1 MKRKTMLELHDLMFA
16 ASPER
21 LNWLPFT
28 GTCLF
33 ADQPS
38 DGIPSGGVDKPVRF
52 PSAELD
58 KALDSMV
65 DMGVDCEWP
74 DEDDGDDHDEFGRKT
89 SCGPEEAFSGHDDRF
104 KIGVVKTSVLEG
116 NEMVISGGL
125 WSNDFSDICD
135 MYRNAKA
142 SLGFSVEVYF
152 NIVDQGEYYDA
163 VDIEFTGVAI
173 LFSDLAA
180 FKDTYIAAK
189 RGGDKEMTKEE
200 MKELLDA
207 NFKAQQEAIEGL
219 TKQLE
224 NVALGFAEDR
234 AARKE
239 AEEKAQAELAAAEEA
254 AKLEEQKK
262 ADEAAKA
269 AAELAAKQQETEAQR
284 KSLEAGAFASRFGT
298 DEANAIVNNANLTP
312 SQKFQALI
320 KDKI

>member
-74 DEDDGDDHDEFGRKT
+74 DGYWG
-89 SCGPEEAFSGHDDRF
+89 GPERAFSGHDDRF
-104 KIGVVKTSVLEG
+104 KIGVVKTSVLKD

-152 NIVDQGEYYDA
+152 NLVDQGEYYDA

-239 AEEKAQAELAAAEEA
+239 AEEKAQAELAAAAEA

>member
-52 PSAELD
+52 PSTELD

-74 DEDDGDDHDEFGRKT
+74 DEFWD
-89 SCGPEEAFSGHDDRF
+89 GPEEAFSGHDDRF
-104 KIGVVKTSVLEG
+104 KIGVVKTSVLKD

-152 NIVDQGEYYDA
+152 NLVDQGEYYDA

-239 AEEKAQAELAAAEEA
+239 AEEKAQAELAAAAEA

>member
-74 DEDDGDDHDEFGRKT
+74 DEDDGDDQDEFGRKT

-104 KIGVVKTSVLEG
+104 KIGVVKTSVRNG

-152 NIVDQGEYYDA
+152 NLVDQGEYYDA

>member
-74 DEDDGDDHDEFGRKT
+74 DEFWD
-89 SCGPEEAFSGHDDRF
+89 GPEEAFSGHDDRF

-152 NIVDQGEYYDA
+152 NLVDQGEYYDA

-239 AEEKAQAELAAAEEA
+239 AEEKAQAELAAAAEA

>member
-74 DEDDGDDHDEFGRKT
+74 DEYDGNDHDEFGRKT

-104 KIGVVKTSVLEG
+104 KIGVVKTSVLKD

-152 NIVDQGEYYDA
+152 NLVDQGEYYDA

-239 AEEKAQAELAAAEEA
+239 AEEKAQAELAAAAEA

>member
-16 ASPER
+16 ANQER

-58 KALDSMV
+58 KALDSMI

-74 DEDDGDDHDEFGRKT
+74 EEFWD
-89 SCGPEEAFSGHDDRF
+89 GPEEAFSGHDDRF
-104 KIGVVKTSVLEG
+104 KIGVVKTSVRKD

-152 NIVDQGEYYDA
+152 NLVDQGEYYDA

-189 RGGDKEMTKEE
+189 RGGDKKMTKEE

-207 NFKAQQEAIEGL
+207 NFKAQQEAIDGL

-224 NVALGFAEDR
+224 NVAMGFAEDR

-239 AEEKAQAELAAAEEA
+239 AEEKAQAELAAAAEA

-298 DEANAIVNNANLTP
+298 DEANTIVNNVNLTP

>member
-74 DEDDGDDHDEFGRKT
+74 DELWD
-89 SCGPEEAFSGHDDRF
+89 GPEEAFSGHDDRF
-104 KIGVVKTSVLEG
+104 KIGVVKTSVLKG

-152 NIVDQGEYYDA
+152 NLVDQGEYYDA

-239 AEEKAQAELAAAEEA
+239 AEEKAQAELAAAAEA

>member
-74 DEDDGDDHDEFGRKT
+74 DESWD
-89 SCGPEEAFSGHDDRF
+89 GPEEAFSGHDDRF
-104 KIGVVKTSVLEG
+104 KIGVVKTSVLKG

-152 NIVDQGEYYDA
+152 NLVDQGEYYDA

-239 AEEKAQAELAAAEEA
+239 AEEKAQAELAAAAEA

-284 KSLEAGAFASRFGT
+284 KSLEAGAFASRFET

>member
-74 DEDDGDDHDEFGRKT
+74 DEDDGDDQDEFGRKT

-152 NIVDQGEYYDA
+152 NLVDQGEYYDA

>member
-104 KIGVVKTSVLEG
+104 KIGVVKTSVLKG

-152 NIVDQGEYYDA
+152 NLVDQGEYYDA

-173 LFSDLAA
+173 LFSNLAA

-239 AEEKAQAELAAAEEA
+239 AEEKAQAELAAAAEA

>member
-1 MKRKTMLELHDLMFA
+1 MLELHDLMFA

-74 DEDDGDDHDEFGRKT
+74 EDFWD
-89 SCGPEEAFSGHDDRF
+89 GPEEAFSGHDDRF
-104 KIGVVKTSVLEG
+104 KIGVVKTSVLKG

-152 NIVDQGEYYDA
+152 NLVDQGEYYDA

-189 RGGDKEMTKEE
+189 RGGDKKMTKEE

-239 AEEKAQAELAAAEEA
+239 AEEKAQAELAAAAEA

-262 ADEAAKA
+262 TDEAAKA

-284 KSLEAGAFASRFGT
+284 KSLEAGAFASRFET

>member
-38 DGIPSGGVDKPVRF
+38 DGIPSGGVDKSVRF

-74 DEDDGDDHDEFGRKT
+74 DEDWD
-89 SCGPEEAFSGHDDRF
+89 GPEEAFSGHDDRF
-104 KIGVVKTSVLEG
+104 KIGVVKTSVLKD

-152 NIVDQGEYYDA
+152 NLVDQGEYYDA

-189 RGGDKEMTKEE
+189 RGGDKKMTKEE

-284 KSLEAGAFASRFGT
+284 KSLEAGAFASRFKA
-298 DEANAIVNNANLTP
+298 DEADAIVNNTNLTP

>member
-1 MKRKTMLELHDLMFA
+1 MKRKTMLELRDLMFA

-74 DEDDGDDHDEFGRKT
+74 DEFWD
-89 SCGPEEAFSGHDDRF
+89 GPEEAFSGHDDRF

-152 NIVDQGEYYDA
+152 NLVDQGEYYDA

>member
-1 MKRKTMLELHDLMFA
+1 MLELHDLMFA

-152 NIVDQGEYYDA
+152 NLVDQGEYYDA

>member
-1 MKRKTMLELHDLMFA
+1 MLELHDLMFA

-52 PSAELD
+52 PSAELN

-74 DEDDGDDHDEFGRKT
+74 DEFWD
-89 SCGPEEAFSGHDDRF
+89 GPEEAFSGHNDRF
-104 KIGVVKTSVLEG
+104 KIGVVKTSVLKG

-125 WSNDFSDICD
+125 WSNDFSDICY

-152 NIVDQGEYYDA
+152 NLVDQGEYYDA

-239 AEEKAQAELAAAEEA
+239 AEEKAKAELAAAEEA

-269 AAELAAKQQETEAQR
+269 AAELAAKQQETEVQR
-284 KSLEAGAFASRFGT
+284 KSLEAGAFVSRFGT
-298 DEANAIVNNANLTP
+298 DEAHAIVKTANLTP

>member
-1 MKRKTMLELHDLMFA
+1 MKRKTMLELHDLMFS

-74 DEDDGDDHDEFGRKT
+74 DEFWD
-89 SCGPEEAFSGHDDRF
+89 GPEEAFSGHDDRF

-152 NIVDQGEYYDA
+152 NLVDQGEYYDA

>member
-16 ASPER
+16 ANQER

-74 DEDDGDDHDEFGRKT
+74 DEFWD
-89 SCGPEEAFSGHDDRF
+89 GPEEAFSGHDDRF
-104 KIGVVKTSVLEG
+104 KIGVVKTSVLNG

-152 NIVDQGEYYDA
+152 NLVDQGEYYDA

-239 AEEKAQAELAAAEEA
+239 AEEKAQAELAAAAEA

>member
-74 DEDDGDDHDEFGRKT
+74 DDFWD
-89 SCGPEEAFSGHDDRF
+89 GPEEAFSGHDDRF
-104 KIGVVKTSVLEG
+104 KIGVVKTSVLKG

-152 NIVDQGEYYDA
+152 NLVDQGEYYDA

-239 AEEKAQAELAAAEEA
+239 AEEKAQAELAAAAEA

>member
-74 DEDDGDDHDEFGRKT
+74 DEFWD
-89 SCGPEEAFSGHDDRF
+89 GPEEAFSGHDDRF
-104 KIGVVKTSVLEG
+104 KIGVVKTSVLKD

-152 NIVDQGEYYDA
+152 NLVDQGEYYDA

-239 AEEKAQAELAAAEEA
+239 AEEKAQAELAAAAEA

>member
-74 DEDDGDDHDEFGRKT
+74 DEFWD
-89 SCGPEEAFSGHDDRF
+89 GPEEAFSGHDDRF
-104 KIGVVKTSVLEG
+104 KIGVVKTSVLKD

-152 NIVDQGEYYDA
+152 NLVDQGEYYDA

-189 RGGDKEMTKEE
+189 RGGDKKMTKEE

-239 AEEKAQAELAAAEEA
+239 AEEKAQAELAAAAEA

-262 ADEAAKA
+262 ANEAAKA

>member
-74 DEDDGDDHDEFGRKT
+74 DEFWD
-89 SCGPEEAFSGHDDRF
+89 GPEEAFSGHDDRF
-104 KIGVVKTSVLEG
+104 KIGVVKTSVLKG

-152 NIVDQGEYYDA
+152 NLVDQGEYYDA

-239 AEEKAQAELAAAEEA
+239 AEEKAQAELAAAAEA

-298 DEANAIVNNANLTP
+298 DEANAIANNANLTP

>member
-1 MKRKTMLELHDLMFA
+1 MLELHDLMFA

-52 PSAELD
+52 PSTELD

-74 DEDDGDDHDEFGRKT
+74 DEFWD
-89 SCGPEEAFSGHDDRF
+89 GPEEAFSGHDDRF
-104 KIGVVKTSVLEG
+104 KIGVVKTSVLKD

-152 NIVDQGEYYDA
+152 NLVDQGEYYDA

-189 RGGDKEMTKEE
+189 RGGDKKMTKEE

-239 AEEKAQAELAAAEEA
+239 AEEKAQAELAAAAEA

>member
-28 GTCLF
+28 GTCVF

-104 KIGVVKTSVLEG
+104 KIGVVKTSVLKG

-152 NIVDQGEYYDA
+152 NLVDQGEYYDA

-189 RGGDKEMTKEE
+189 RGGDKGMTKEE
-200 MKELLDA
+200 IKELLDA
-207 NFKAQQEAIEGL
+207 SFAAQNKSIEDL

-224 NVALGFAEDR
+224 TVVLAFAEDR
-234 AARKE
+234 EARKV
-239 AEEKAQAELAAAEEA
+239 AEEKAQAELAAQKEAAELAEKERMEAEEK
-254 AKLEEQKK
+254 AK
-262 ADEAAKA
+262 
-269 AAELAAKQQETEAQR
+269 AELAAKAEETEAKR
-284 KSLEAGAFASRFGT
+284 KSLEAGAFQSRFDT
-298 DEANAIVNNANLTP
+298 DDAKAIVNNPNLSA

>member
-58 KALDSMV
+58 KALGSMV

-74 DEDDGDDHDEFGRKT
+74 DEFWD
-89 SCGPEEAFSGHDDRF
+89 GPEEAFSGHDDRF

-152 NIVDQGEYYDA
+152 NLVDQGEYYDA

>member
-74 DEDDGDDHDEFGRKT
+74 DEFWD
-89 SCGPEEAFSGHDDRF
+89 GPEEAFSGHDDRF
-104 KIGVVKTSVLEG
+104 KIGVVKTSVLKG

-152 NIVDQGEYYDA
+152 NLVDQGEYYDA

-239 AEEKAQAELAAAEEA
+239 AEEKAQAELAAAAEA

>member
-1 MKRKTMLELHDLMFA
+1 MLELHDLMFA

-52 PSAELD
+52 PSEELD

-152 NIVDQGEYYDA
+152 NLVDQGEYYDA

>member
-74 DEDDGDDHDEFGRKT
+74 DEFWD
-89 SCGPEEAFSGHDDRF
+89 GPEEAFSGHDDRF
-104 KIGVVKTSVLEG
+104 KIGVVKTSVLKG

-152 NIVDQGEYYDA
+152 NLVDQGEYYDA

-239 AEEKAQAELAAAEEA
+239 AEEKAQAELAAAAEA

-298 DEANAIVNNANLTP
+298 DEADAIVNNANLTP

-320 KDKI
+320 MDKI

>member
-1 MKRKTMLELHDLMFA
+1 MKRKTMLELHDLMFS

-74 DEDDGDDHDEFGRKT
+74 DEDDGDDYDEFGRKT

-152 NIVDQGEYYDA
+152 NLVDQGEYYDA

>member
-1 MKRKTMLELHDLMFA
+1 
-16 ASPER
+16 
-21 LNWLPFT
+21 
-28 GTCLF
+28 
-33 ADQPS
+33 
-38 DGIPSGGVDKPVRF
+38 
-52 PSAELD
+52 
-58 KALDSMV
+58 
-65 DMGVDCEWP
+65 
-74 DEDDGDDHDEFGRKT
+74 
-89 SCGPEEAFSGHDDRF
+89 
-104 KIGVVKTSVLEG
+104 
-116 NEMVISGGL
+116 
-125 WSNDFSDICD
+125 
-135 MYRNAKA
+135 
-142 SLGFSVEVYF
+142 
-152 NIVDQGEYYDA
+152 
-163 VDIEFTGVAI
+163 
-173 LFSDLAA
+173 
-180 FKDTYIAAK
+180 
-189 RGGDKEMTKEE
+189 

-239 AEEKAQAELAAAEEA
+239 AEEKAQAELAAAAEA

>member
-65 DMGVDCEWP
+65 DMGVDCEWL
-74 DEDDGDDHDEFGRKT
+74 DEFWD
-89 SCGPEEAFSGHDDRF
+89 GPEEAFSGHDDRF
-104 KIGVVKTSVLEG
+104 KIGVVKTSVLKG

-152 NIVDQGEYYDA
+152 NLVDQGEYYDA

-239 AEEKAQAELAAAEEA
+239 AEEKAQAELAAAAEA

>member
-152 NIVDQGEYYDA
+152 NLVDQGEYYDA

>member
-1 MKRKTMLELHDLMFA
+1 MKRKTMLELHDIMFA

-58 KALDSMV
+58 KTLDSMV

-74 DEDDGDDHDEFGRKT
+74 DEFWD
-89 SCGPEEAFSGHDDRF
+89 GPEEAFSGHDDRF

-152 NIVDQGEYYDA
+152 NLVDQGEYYDA

>member
-74 DEDDGDDHDEFGRKT
+74 DEDDGNDHDEFGRKT

-104 KIGVVKTSVLEG
+104 KIGVVKTSVLKD

-152 NIVDQGEYYDA
+152 NLVDQGEYYDA

>member
-65 DMGVDCEWP
+65 DMGVNCEWP
-74 DEDDGDDHDEFGRKT
+74 DDFLD
-89 SCGPEEAFSGHDDRF
+89 GPEEAFSGHDDRF

-152 NIVDQGEYYDA
+152 NLVDQGEYYDA

>member
-1 MKRKTMLELHDLMFA
+1 MKRKTMLELHDLMFS

-74 DEDDGDDHDEFGRKT
+74 DDFLD
-89 SCGPEEAFSGHDDRF
+89 GPEEAFSGHDDRF
-104 KIGVVKTSVLEG
+104 KIDVVKTSVLEG

-142 SLGFSVEVYF
+142 ALGFSVEVYF
-152 NIVDQGEYYDA
+152 NLVDQGEYYDA

-207 NFKAQQEAIEGL
+207 NFKAQQESIEGL

-224 NVALGFAEDR
+224 NVALV
-234 AARKE
+234 
-239 AEEKAQAELAAAEEA
+239 
-254 AKLEEQKK
+254 
-262 ADEAAKA
+262 
-269 AAELAAKQQETEAQR
+269 
-284 KSLEAGAFASRFGT
+284 S
-298 DEANAIVNNANLTP
+298 
-312 SQKFQALI
+312 
-320 KDKI
+320 

>member
-74 DEDDGDDHDEFGRKT
+74 EEFWD
-89 SCGPEEAFSGHDDRF
+89 GPEEAFSGHDDRF
-104 KIGVVKTSVLEG
+104 KIGVVKTSVRKD

-152 NIVDQGEYYDA
+152 NLVDQGEYYDA

-200 MKELLDA
+200 MKELLELWDSQRIVRHVRKQRRKLRLNWRLLRKPQNLRNRRKPMKPLKLLLNSLLNSRKLRHSA
-207 NFKAQQEAIEGL
+207 RALRLEHLLVASVQMRL
-219 TKQLE
+219 TQLSTM
-224 NVALGFAEDR
+224 
-234 AARKE
+234 
-239 AEEKAQAELAAAEEA
+239 Q
-254 AKLEEQKK
+254 
-262 ADEAAKA
+262 
-269 AAELAAKQQETEAQR
+269 T
-284 KSLEAGAFASRFGT
+284 
-298 DEANAIVNNANLTP
+298 
-312 SQKFQALI
+312 
-320 KDKI
+320 

>member
-1 MKRKTMLELHDLMFA
+1 MERKTMLELHDLMFA
-16 ASPER
+16 ASTER

-104 KIGVVKTSVLEG
+104 KIGVVKTSVRKD

-142 SLGFSVEVYF
+142 SLGSSVEVYF
-152 NIVDQGEYYDA
+152 NLVDQGEYYDA